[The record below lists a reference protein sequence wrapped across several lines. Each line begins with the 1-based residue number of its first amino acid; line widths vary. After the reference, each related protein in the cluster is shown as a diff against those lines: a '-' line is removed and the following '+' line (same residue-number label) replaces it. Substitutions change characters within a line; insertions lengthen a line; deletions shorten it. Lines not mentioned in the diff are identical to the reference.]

1 MIALGFSNVIN
12 SMVFGVFPVSAGMSR
27 SAVNYQEMII
37 WTKVI
42 IIPEW
47 LLNQTKANAA
57 TQLSAWVT
65 AGVILISVAF
75 IADIFVYIPS
85 GLFFI
90 NY

>member
-1 MIALGFSNVIN
+1 MVALGFSNVIN

-27 SAVNYQEMII
+27 SAVNYQ
-37 WTKVI
+37 
-42 IIPEW
+42 
-47 LLNQTKANAA
+47 ANAA

-85 GLFFI
+85 G
-90 NY
+90 